1 MLVLNFDKS
10 ISHCGWVAINPNMI
24 VVCLIDGSINF
35 YDLSTSFEEPIERLR
50 DSGKDEVL
58 GRWVVDVDFYE
69 DYEIM
74 VVAYTNGTIDTYQIN
89 SAYKNSEFYLDKVYC
104 N

>member
-1 MLVLNFDKS
+1 V
-10 ISHCGWVAINPNMI
+10 
-24 VVCLIDGSINF
+24 NF
-35 YDLSTSFEEPIERLR
+35 YDLSVSFEEPIERLK
-50 DSGKDEVL
+50 DSGKDAAS
-58 GRWVVDVDFYE
+58 GRFVVDVDFYE

-74 VVAYTNGTIDTYQIN
+74 VVAYTSGGIDTYQIN